1 MLNAIAKPQ
10 RIFLLSWMTITAVLV
25 LFTLAVHLGQN
36 AMIGALGARVADE
49 FAASPQ
55 MQMQIQ
61 QARQQG
67 MRPEQIQSQLQ
78 RMGEQRAADMVE
90 NAKSALRWATV
101 LAVLACV
108 LFHTIIARHDVHS
121 QTKRYAAYAV
131 AALLLLQLL
140 NVALKYVQVE
150 NTDQTLGEPEVVRR
164 LKEAPAPFRIAVV
177 DVDQRNPVY
186 NLWLTTVFGL
196 HGLECINVPADSR
209 PTPDRVK
216 FFYSPALSPLRRWEY
231 ANVQYLLGTRQGLES
246 RLQMLG
252 ARDQFA
258 PWFAFKLNEEDHAV
272 YAFTNTLPRVFAVGT
287 WIVETNAD
295 AVLAFMD
302 TPSNNPH
309 AVAVV
314 NNAEIT
320 AANHEAFVAAVNI
333 TSYVPER
340 IAATVQLSATGLVV
354 LTTEPAPGWHA
365 TVDGVPQPIVRCN
378 LLQQG
383 IIVPAGAHEV
393 VFTYA
398 TRDWMTSWNNGS
410 LMLVPILALAT
421 LGIVLWQR
429 RHGRP
434 IG

>member
-1 MLNAIAKPQ
+1 
-10 RIFLLSWMTITAVLV
+10 
-25 LFTLAVHLGQN
+25 
-36 AMIGALGARVADE
+36 
-49 FAASPQ
+49 
-55 MQMQIQ
+55 
-61 QARQQG
+61 
-67 MRPEQIQSQLQ
+67 
-78 RMGEQRAADMVE
+78 MVD
-90 NAKSALRWATV
+90 NAKTALRWASV

-108 LFHTIIARHDVHS
+108 LFYTIIAAPSVQA
-121 QTKRYAAYAV
+121 QTRRYAAYAV

-177 DVDQRNPVY
+177 DVDQRHPVY
-186 NLWLTTVFGL
+186 NLWLTTMFGL

-216 FFYSPALSPLRRWEY
+216 FFYSPALSPPRRWAY

-246 RLQMLG
+246 RLRMLG
-252 ARDQFA
+252 VRDQFV
-258 PWFAFKLNEEDHAV
+258 PWFAFTLDNEDHAV
-272 YAFTNTLPRVFAVGT
+272 YAFTNTLPRLFAVGA

-302 TPSNNPH
+302 APSNNPH
-309 AVAVV
+309 VVAVV
-314 NNAEIT
+314 NNAEI
-320 AANHEAFVAAVNI
+320 AAVSNAAFAASVNV

-340 IAATVQLSATGLVV
+340 IAAAVQLSATGLVV
-354 LTTEPAPGWHA
+354 LVTEPAPSWRA
-365 TVDGVPQPIVRCN
+365 TVDGAPQPIVRCN

-383 IIVPAGAHEV
+383 VVVPAGAHEV
-393 VFTYA
+393 VFAYV
-398 TRDWMTSWNNGS
+398 TRDWMTSWNNWS
-410 LMLVPILALAT
+410 LALVPVLAAAT

-429 RHGRP
+429 RQGRP